1 MLTASAPLAP
11 SAALT
16 TSSAP
21 TTSVDLTEP
30 SLWARPDT
38 PALVDELRREA
49 SVHLTDTVDDG
60 RVWSVL
66 TYKES
71 ADVLR
76 NAAAFSSESGSLLG
90 AGEGN
95 VPVGSG
101 RMMALTDPPRH
112 RELRAPANP
121 FFSKNGV
128 KGAARSISE
137 RAGEL
142 FDRALEH
149 GTVDLVDVV
158 SALPLAVMCDLLDV
172 PEADREM
179 VVRVCDVAFLGRTP
193 EERRAGHQQLIP
205 YLLHQVMLRRSDP
218 RDDLISMMAT
228 YKINGRLMPIED
240 VVLNLDN
247 IVVGGVQTVRHTA
260 AMGLHTLVQRPDLWR
275 KLQNGE
281 VSMDSAV
288 DELLRWTSVGLH
300 TLRTASRD
308 IELGGRHIRRG
319 DRVAVWVWSANRDPE
334 AFDRP
339 EEILL
344 DRSPNKHLALG
355 LGAHYCI
362 GAPLAKAELSALYT
376 AALEKAAVIEP
387 AGPVQYNR
395 SIINFGLDHFP
406 VTLTPR

>member
-1 MLTASAPLAP
+1 MLT
-11 SAALT
+11 T
-16 TSSAP
+16 TA
-21 TTSVDLTEP
+21 VDLTDP
-30 SLWARPDT
+30 DLWARPDT
-38 PALVDELRREA
+38 PGLIAELRREA
-49 SVHLTDTVDDG
+49 AVHRTDTVDDG
-60 RVWSVL
+60 PVWSVL
-66 TYKES
+66 SYRHS
-71 ADVLR
+71 AQVLR
-76 NAAAFSSESGSLLG
+76 DAALYSSEQGSLLG

-121 FFSKNGV
+121 FFGPGPV
-128 KGAARSISE
+128 RGAAPGITGLATAIVDKAVE
-137 RAGEL
+137 LGE
-142 FDRALEH
+142 
-149 GTVDLVDVV
+149 VNLVDAV
-158 SALPLAVMCDLLDV
+158 SALPLSVMCDLLDV
-172 PEADREM
+172 PEQDREM
-179 VVRVCDVAFLGRTP
+179 VERVCDVAFLGNTP

-205 YLLHQVMLRRSDP
+205 YLLHQVMLRRMNP
-218 RDDLISMMAT
+218 KDDLISKMAT
-228 YKINGRLMPIED
+228 YRVGGKLLPVED

-260 AMGLHTLVQRPDLWR
+260 AMGLYTLTQNPELWR
-275 KLQNGE
+275 KLQRGE
-281 VSMDSAV
+281 VGMDSAL

-308 IELGGRHIRRG
+308 TELDGHTIRRG

-362 GAPLAKAELSALYT
+362 GAPLAKAELGALFT
-376 AALEKAAVIEP
+376 AMLERVDTIEP
-387 AGPVQYNR
+387 TGPVTHNR

-406 VTLTPR
+406 VRLLPR

>member
-1 MLTASAPLAP
+1 MLT
-11 SAALT
+11 T
-16 TSSAP
+16 TA
-21 TTSVDLTEP
+21 VDLTDP
-30 SLWARPDT
+30 DLWARPDT
-38 PALVDELRREA
+38 PGLIAELRREA
-49 SVHLTDTVDDG
+49 AVHRTDTVDDG
-60 RVWSVL
+60 PVWSVL
-66 TYKES
+66 SYRHS
-71 ADVLR
+71 AQVLR
-76 NAAAFSSESGSLLG
+76 DAALYSSEQGSLLG

-121 FFSKNGV
+121 FFAPGPV
-128 KGAARSISE
+128 RGAARGITDLAASIVGKAVE
-137 RAGEL
+137 LGE
-142 FDRALEH
+142 
-149 GTVDLVDVV
+149 VNLVDAV
-158 SALPLAVMCDLLDV
+158 SALPLSVMCDLLDV
-172 PEADREM
+172 PEQDREM
-179 VVRVCDVAFLGRTP
+179 VERVCDVAFLGNTP

-205 YLLHQVMLRRSDP
+205 YLLHQVMLRRMNP
-218 RDDLISMMAT
+218 KDDLISKMAT
-228 YKINGRLMPIED
+228 YRVGGKLLPVED

-260 AMGLHTLVQRPDLWR
+260 AMGLYTLTQNPELWR
-275 KLQNGE
+275 KLQRGE
-281 VSMDSAV
+281 VGMDSAL

-308 IELGGRHIRRG
+308 TELDGHTIRRG

-362 GAPLAKAELSALYT
+362 GAPLAKAELGALFT
-376 AALEKAAVIEP
+376 AMLERVDTIEP
-387 AGPVQYNR
+387 TGPVTHNR

-406 VTLTPR
+406 VRLLPR

>member
-1 MLTASAPLAP
+1 MLT
-11 SAALT
+11 T
-16 TSSAP
+16 TP
-21 TTSVDLTEP
+21 VDLTDP
-30 SLWARPDT
+30 DLWARPDT
-38 PALVDELRREA
+38 PALVAELRREA
-49 SVHLTDTVDDG
+49 SVHRTDTVDDG
-60 RVWSVL
+60 PIWSVL
-66 TYKES
+66 SYRHS
-71 ADVLR
+71 AEVLR
-76 NAAAFSSESGSLLG
+76 NATLYSSEQGSLLG

-121 FFSKNGV
+121 FFAPGPV
-128 KGAARSISE
+128 RGASRGITELAASIVDQAVE
-137 RAGEL
+137 LGE
-142 FDRALEH
+142 
-149 GTVDLVDVV
+149 VDLVDAV
-158 SALPLAVMCDLLDV
+158 SALPLSVMCDLLDV
-172 PEADREM
+172 PEKDREM
-179 VVRVCDVAFLGRTP
+179 VERVCDVAFLGRTP

-205 YLLHQVMLRRSDP
+205 YLLHQVMLRRTDP
-218 RDDLISMMAT
+218 RDDLISKMAT
-228 YKINGRLMPIED
+228 YRVGGKLLPIED

-260 AMGLHTLVQRPDLWR
+260 AMGLHTLVQHPELWR
-275 KLQNGE
+275 QLQRGE
-281 VSMDSAV
+281 VGMDSAL

-308 IELGGRHIRRG
+308 TELDGRTIRRG

-344 DRSPNKHLALG
+344 DRAPNKHLALG

-362 GAPLAKAELSALYT
+362 GAPLAKAELGALFT
-376 AALEKAAVIEP
+376 AMLERVAEIEP
-387 AGPVQYNR
+387 TGPVVHNR

-406 VTLTPR
+406 VRLTPR

>member
-1 MLTASAPLAP
+1 MLTASAAP
-11 SAALT
+11 T
-16 TSSAP
+16 AP
-21 TTSVDLTEP
+21 TTSVDLTDP

-60 RVWSVL
+60 PVWSVL
-66 TYKES
+66 RYKES

-76 NAAAFSSESGSLLG
+76 NAAVFSSESGSLLG

-142 FDRALEH
+142 FDRALEQ

-228 YKINGRLMPIED
+228 YKINGRYMPIED

-260 AMGLHTLVQRPDLWR
+260 AMGLHTLVQRPDLWQ
-275 KLQNGE
+275 KLQRGE
-281 VSMDSAV
+281 VGMDSAV
-288 DELLRWTSVGLH
+288 DELLRWSSVGLH

-308 IELGGRHIRRG
+308 IELGGRQIRRG

-406 VTLTPR
+406 VHITPR

>member
-1 MLTASAPLAP
+1 MTTTTA
-11 SAALT
+11 
-16 TSSAP
+16 
-21 TTSVDLTEP
+21 VDLTDP
-30 SLWARPDT
+30 DLWARPDT
-38 PALVDELRREA
+38 PALVAELRRESA
-49 SVHLTDTVDDG
+49 VHLTDTVDDG
-60 RVWSVL
+60 PVWSVL
-66 TYKES
+66 SYRHS
-71 ADVLR
+71 AEVLR
-76 NAAAFSSESGSLLG
+76 NAAVYSSEQGSLLG

-121 FFSKNGV
+121 FFSP
-128 KGAARSISE
+128 GAVRGASRGIAELAASIVGQAVE
-137 RAGEL
+137 QGE
-142 FDRALEH
+142 
-149 GTVDLVDVV
+149 VDLVDAV
-158 SALPLAVMCDLLDV
+158 SALPLSVMCDLLDV
-172 PEADREM
+172 PEADRDM

-228 YKINGRLMPIED
+228 YRVGGKLLPIED

-260 AMGLHTLVQRPDLWR
+260 AMGLHTLVQHPDLWR
-275 KLQNGE
+275 RLQRGE
-281 VSMDSAV
+281 VGMDSAL

-308 IELGGRHIRRG
+308 TELDGRTIRRG

-334 AFDRP
+334 AFERP

-344 DRSPNKHLALG
+344 DRAPNKHLALG
-355 LGAHYCI
+355 LGAHYCV
-362 GAPLAKAELSALYT
+362 GAPLAKAELGGLFT
-376 AALEKAAVIEP
+376 AMLERVATIEP
-387 AGPVQYNR
+387 TGPVTHNR
-395 SIINFGLDHFP
+395 SIINFGLDRFP
-406 VTLTPR
+406 VRLTPR

>member
-1 MLTASAPLAP
+1 MLT
-11 SAALT
+11 T
-16 TSSAP
+16 TA
-21 TTSVDLTEP
+21 VDLTDP
-30 SLWARPDT
+30 DLWARPDT
-38 PALVDELRREA
+38 PALIAELRAEA
-49 SVHLTDTVDDG
+49 SVHRTDTVDDG
-60 RVWSVL
+60 PVWSVL
-66 TYKES
+66 SYRHAAE
-71 ADVLR
+71 VLR
-76 NAAAFSSESGSLLG
+76 DARLYSSEQGSLLG

-121 FFSKNGV
+121 FFGPGPV
-128 KGAARSISE
+128 RGAAPGITGLATAIVDKAVE
-137 RAGEL
+137 LGE
-142 FDRALEH
+142 
-149 GTVDLVDVV
+149 VDLVDAV
-158 SALPLAVMCDLLDV
+158 SALPLSVMCDLLDV
-172 PEADREM
+172 PEQDREM
-179 VVRVCDVAFLGRTP
+179 VERVCDVAFLGNTP

-205 YLLHQVMLRRSDP
+205 YLLHQVMLRRTNP
-218 RDDLISMMAT
+218 KDDLISKMAT
-228 YKINGRLMPIED
+228 YRVGGKLLPVED

-260 AMGLHTLVQRPDLWR
+260 AMGLYTLSRRPELWR
-275 KLQNGE
+275 RLQRGE
-281 VSMDSAV
+281 VGMDSAL

-308 IELGGRHIRRG
+308 TELDGHAIRRG

-362 GAPLAKAELSALYT
+362 GAPLAKAELGALFT
-376 AALEKAAVIEP
+376 AMLERVDTIEP
-387 AGPVQYNR
+387 TGPVTHNR
-395 SIINFGLDHFP
+395 SIINFGLDRFP
-406 VTLTPR
+406 VRLLPR